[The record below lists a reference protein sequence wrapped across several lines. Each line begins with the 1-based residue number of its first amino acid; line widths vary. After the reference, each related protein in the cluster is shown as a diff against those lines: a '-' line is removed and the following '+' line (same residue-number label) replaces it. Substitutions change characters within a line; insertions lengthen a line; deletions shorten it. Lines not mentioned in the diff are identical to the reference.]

1 MESVLAKERE
11 ALGKQ
16 EIGMFQGWREGREC
30 EQSIVNEG
38 EGRQMRQGPDRSVV
52 FTLTAR

>member
-16 EIGMFQGWREGREC
+16 EIGMFQGWREGQEC

-38 EGRQMRQGPDRSVV
+38 EGRQMRQGPDISVV